1 MLVEL
6 VDLEFYAYHGLY
18 ASERVNGGLFK
29 VTVAIKTAPKEQYLD
44 LADVAN
50 YEDVYRIVKAE
61 MDIPRD
67 FIEEVA
73 RTIKHQLLATFADA
87 EYITVT
93 LTKCAPP
100 IEGMKGSA
108 RVTV

>member
-6 VDLEFYAYHGLY
+6 VDLRFYAYHGLY
-18 ASERVNGGLFK
+18 EAERMKGGEFR
-29 VTVAIKTAPKEQYLD
+29 VDVAIETANKEAYHSI
-44 LADVAN
+44 ADVVN

-61 MDIPRD
+61 MELPRD

-73 RTIKHQLLATFADA
+73 RTIKANLEATFVDA
-87 EYITVT
+87 KHTQVT

>member
-6 VDLEFYAYHGLY
+6 VDLAFYAYHGLY
-18 ASERVNGGLFK
+18 EAERINGGEFR
-29 VTVAIKTAPKEQYLD
+29 VDVAIETANKAVYHTIK
-44 LADVAN
+44 DVVN

-73 RTIKHQLLATFADA
+73 RTIKHNLLATFTDA
-87 EYITVT
+87 ENITVT

-108 RVTV
+108 KVTV

>member
-6 VDLEFYAYHGLY
+6 FDVAFYAYHGLY
-18 ASERVNGGLFK
+18 EHERIKGGDFI
-29 VTVAIKTAPKEQYLD
+29 VDVSIKIAPKEQYNT
-44 LADVAN
+44 LADVLN
-50 YEDVYRIVKAE
+50 YEDVYLIVKAE
-61 MDIPRD
+61 MEIPRD

-73 RTIKHQLLATFADA
+73 RTIKHNLQATFADA
-87 EYITVT
+87 EYIAVT

>member
-6 VDLEFYAYHGLY
+6 VDLRFYAYHGLY
-18 ASERVNGGLFK
+18 EAERMNGGEFRID
-29 VTVAIKTAPKEQYLD
+29 VAIETPNKEAYHTIAD
-44 LADVAN
+44 LVN
-50 YEDVYRIVKAE
+50 YEDVYRIIKAE
-61 MDIPRD
+61 MELPRD

-73 RTIKHQLLATFADA
+73 RTIKHNLQATFVNV
-87 EYITVT
+87 ESITVT